1 VERRNQTPVSQ
12 QAPAA
17 GDAASGLVAWAAH
30 PGWQPG
36 SVILAVRSAWA
47 LVGVIGL
54 TVVLMAA
61 FYDDVVGSWADRHEG
76 AREAFA
82 QGGRLGL
89 ERAGFAVPAFLPVA
103 ATMLVVAA
111 MLVWVLTAFFREGHR
126 WGQLG
131 LFALVLAAVFASIAL
146 GFVVSPPPVFVVVAV
161 VSLLVEGVTIVCL
174 WHRDTLAYLAGPWL
188 DGPDGDHDVPGAGDD
203 LVGDASDD
211 PSAGP
216 A

>member
-1 VERRNQTPVSQ
+1 VERGSEPPVSRSTS
-12 QAPAA
+12 AA
-17 GDAASGLVAWAAH
+17 ATTAWH
-30 PGWQPG
+30 GSQPR
-36 SVILAVRSAWA
+36 SVTLAIRSAWA

-54 TVVLMAA
+54 TVVLMAL
-61 FYDDVVGSWADRHEG
+61 FYDDVVGSWADQHEG

-82 QGGRLGL
+82 QGGREGL
-89 ERAGFAVPAFLPVA
+89 EQAGFAPPAFLPVA

-131 LFALVLAAVFASIAL
+131 LFALVLVSVFASIAL

-161 VSLLVEGVTIVCL
+161 VSLLVEGVTAVCL
-174 WHRDTLAYLAGPWL
+174 WHPDTLAYLSGTWL
-188 DGPDGDHDVPGAGDD
+188 DGPDEGPDESPDE
-203 LVGDASDD
+203 
-211 PSAGP
+211 SA